1 MLKVEKGFIDALA
14 DSLTFHTYLFPGTT
28 CTVAIAVMPDGF
40 VAGTGKSACIDP
52 AIFNSD
58 TGYDIAVENAR
69 ADAVN
74 RLWEMEGYRLK
85 QAAKQNTL

>member
-1 MLKVEKGFIDALA
+1 MKVEKRTIDALA
-14 DSLTFHTYLFPGTT
+14 DSLTFHTHHFPGTT

-52 AIFNSD
+52 ALFDSD
-58 TGYDIAVENAR
+58 TGYDVAVENAR
-69 ADAVN
+69 KDAVN

-85 QAAKQNTL
+85 QAATKNTL

>member
-1 MLKVEKGFIDALA
+1 MLKVEKSHIDALA
-14 DSLTFHTYLFPGTT
+14 DSLTFHTYHFPGTT
-28 CTVAIAVMPDGF
+28 CTVAIAVMSDGF

-52 AIFNSD
+52 AMFNSD

-69 ADAVN
+69 TDAVN

-85 QAAKQNTL
+85 QTAKQNTL

>member
-1 MLKVEKGFIDALA
+1 MKVEKRTIDALT
-14 DSLTFHTYLFPGTT
+14 DSLTFHVHHFPGTT

-52 AIFNSD
+52 AMFNSD
-58 TGYDIAVENAR
+58 TGCDIAVENAGT
-69 ADAVN
+69 DAVN

>member
-1 MLKVEKGFIDALA
+1 MLKVEKRTIDALA
-14 DSLTFHTYLFPGTT
+14 DSLTFHTHHFPGTT

-40 VAGTGKSACIDP
+40 VAGMGASTCINPASFDSDACYDL
-52 AIFNSD
+52 AI
-58 TGYDIAVENAR
+58 GNAR
-69 ADAVN
+69 TDAVN